1 MIDRYCTSKISTGI
15 LTKQNAPSHSWRR
28 EYEECRQ
35 AVYSL
40 RHTGYPVIDK
50 MPFQN
55 DRPPLPFYRSGASG
69 KNRVQIDSKIDLLKQ
84 LKR

>member
-1 MIDRYCTSKISTGI
+1 MLLHTADGENS
-15 LTKQNAPSHSWRR
+15 

-35 AVYSL
+35 AVYLL

-55 DRPPLPFYRSGASG
+55 DRLPLPFYRSGASG
-69 KNRVQIDSKIDLLKQ
+69 KNRVHIDSKIDLLKQ

>member
-1 MIDRYCTSKISTGI
+1 MLFHTADGENS
-15 LTKQNAPSHSWRR
+15 

-69 KNRVQIDSKIDLLKQ
+69 KNRVQARFRRRISHAPNLKCLCTKISP
-84 LKR
+84 

>member
-1 MIDRYCTSKISTGI
+1 MLFHTADGENS
-15 LTKQNAPSHSWRR
+15 
-28 EYEECRQ
+28 EYQECRQ